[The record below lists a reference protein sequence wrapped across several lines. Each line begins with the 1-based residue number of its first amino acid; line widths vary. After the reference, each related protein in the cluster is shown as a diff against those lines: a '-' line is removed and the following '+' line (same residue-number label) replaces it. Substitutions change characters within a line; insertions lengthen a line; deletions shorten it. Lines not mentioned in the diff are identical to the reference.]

1 MLTEILWCGA
11 VDDNLVVR
19 ACVRVCGCVCVWV
32 CACVC
37 VRMCLVCAFSRH
49 FFLVSYAGKFVSV
62 RGTVVRVGNIKPLVK
77 RLAFQCATC
86 GTEQVRDLF

>member
-1 MLTEILWCGA
+1 M
-11 VDDNLVVR
+11 
-19 ACVRVCGCVCVWV
+19 CVGV

-37 VRMCLVCAFSRH
+37 VGVCACVFGVCIFLS
-49 FFLVSYAGKFVSV
+49 FFLFSYAGKFVSV